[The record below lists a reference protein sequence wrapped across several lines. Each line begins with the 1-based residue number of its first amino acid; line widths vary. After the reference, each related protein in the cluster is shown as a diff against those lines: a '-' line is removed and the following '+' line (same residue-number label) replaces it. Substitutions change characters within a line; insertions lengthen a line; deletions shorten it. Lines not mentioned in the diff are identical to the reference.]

1 MHTTSHVILIWS
13 VADEFLSTMT
23 VKFEGRLSFKQIVT
37 QSTVDLVA
45 GVLNEVVTDYSL
57 VFMSSLL

>member
-1 MHTTSHVILIWS
+1 
-13 VADEFLSTMT
+13 MT
-23 VKFEGRLSFKQIVT
+23 VKFEGRRGFYQIVT
-37 QSTVDLVA
+37 QSTVDFVA